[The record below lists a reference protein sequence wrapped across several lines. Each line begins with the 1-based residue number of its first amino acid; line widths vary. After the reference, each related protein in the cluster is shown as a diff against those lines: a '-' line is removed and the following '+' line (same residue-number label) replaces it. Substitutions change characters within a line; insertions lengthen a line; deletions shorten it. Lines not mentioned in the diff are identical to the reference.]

1 MSLGFGLGLQYS
13 KLSGGGGNT
22 DAFTIEVKT
31 DNAGTSND
39 NQFQFTGA
47 VGDYDVVAKQNNIVV
62 ATFDNLSGAETITFP
77 SSGVYVLELT
87 AKEVS
92 PFTGMRF
99 DDSGDKLKLSKI
111 NQWGLFNDT
120 RQSLFFGCSN
130 LTEIGSDVNW
140 LNLITDGLNM
150 FRDCNLTSLPSGM
163 TLDNLTDG
171 SNMFRDCNL
180 TLLPSGMTL
189 DNLTDGA
196 YMFRNC
202 NLTSLPS
209 GMTLDNLTDGALMFF
224 RCNLTSLPSGMTLDN
239 LTNGGAMFFGCNL
252 SSLPSGMT
260 LDNLTDGAN
269 MFAENTINTVRYSEL
284 LVDMENLN
292 SNTNVLFNGGNSKYN
307 TSGETARNLL
317 INNQTWSFT
326 DGGPA

>member
-13 KLSGGGGNT
+13 KLSGGGSGYN
-22 DAFTIEVKT
+22 AFIIEVKT

-140 LNLITDGLNM
+140 LNLITDGSNM

-171 SNMFRDCNL
+171 
-180 TLLPSGMTL
+180 G
-189 DNLTDGA
+189 
-196 YMFRNC
+196 
-202 NLTSLPS
+202 
-209 GMTLDNLTDGALMFF
+209 LMFF

>member
-1 MSLGFGLGLQYS
+1 MRLGFGLGLEYS
-13 KLSGGGGNT
+13 KLSSGGNT
-22 DAFTIEVKT
+22 DAFIIEVKT
-31 DNAGTSND
+31 DNSGTSND

-140 LNLITDGLNM
+140 LNLITDGSNMFRDCNLTSLPSGMTLDNLTDGLNM

-171 SNMFRDCNL
+171 
-180 TLLPSGMTL
+180 G
-189 DNLTDGA
+189 
-196 YMFRNC
+196 
-202 NLTSLPS
+202 
-209 GMTLDNLTDGALMFF
+209 LMFF

-239 LTNGGAMFFGCNL
+239 LTDGTAMFFACNL

-284 LVDMENLN
+284 LVDMEADN
-292 SNTNVLFNGGNSKYN
+292 SNTSVSFNGGNSKYN

>member
-1 MSLGFGLGLQYS
+1 MSDWGKGVNNNIGWGQGGTNDIGYGSIYADSNSGLTLLL
-13 KLSGGGGNT
+13 KDNT
-22 DAFTIEVKT
+22 AFTIEVKT

-140 LNLITDGLNM
+140 LNLITDGSNMFRDCNLTSLPSGMTLDNLTDGLNM

-171 SNMFRDCNL
+171 
-180 TLLPSGMTL
+180 G
-189 DNLTDGA
+189 
-196 YMFRNC
+196 
-202 NLTSLPS
+202 
-209 GMTLDNLTDGALMFF
+209 LMFF

-239 LTNGGAMFFGCNL
+239 LTDGTAMFFACNL

-284 LVDMENLN
+284 LVDMEADN
-292 SNTNVLFNGGNSKYN
+292 SNTSVSFNGGNSKYN

>member
-1 MSLGFGLGLQYS
+1 MSDWGKGVNNNIGWGQGGTNDIGYGSIYADSNSGLTLLL
-13 KLSGGGGNT
+13 KDNT
-22 DAFTIEVKT
+22 AFTIEVKT

-140 LNLITDGLNM
+140 LNLITDGSNM

-163 TLDNLTDG
+163 TLDNLTEG
-171 SNMFRDCNL
+171 
-180 TLLPSGMTL
+180 G
-189 DNLTDGA
+189 
-196 YMFRNC
+196 
-202 NLTSLPS
+202 
-209 GMTLDNLTDGALMFF
+209 LMFF
-224 RCNLTSLPSGMTLDN
+224 RCNLTSLPSGMTLEN
-239 LTNGGAMFFGCNL
+239 LTVGGAMFFGCNL

-284 LVDMENLN
+284 LVDMEADN
-292 SNTNVLFNGGNSKYN
+292 SNTSVSFHGGNSKYN